1 MITLDKILLI
11 DMFCFFTI
19 TFFGY
24 IFMFEIAKKQLVP
37 KNMKYN
43 RDFYIILLLLYVVNI
58 IVFINITWIDDLGW
72 TVRYS
77 PDMAEDFLVM
87 YVMFYMF
94 SESKGKRIFYISF
107 GYALVKCADI
117 LYSFF
122 NNIVFQY
129 MINLVNEAWLSYAL
143 MLLYPFIYL
152 LFYLLIRKFLNH
164 MVLEDKEWWIFS
176 VMSLILLSY
185 CYFVIDFMPNI
196 DPENI
201 FLSTSVD
208 YILIIFIIGIFF
220 VFFYYLRMLNRQ
232 KKALL
237 DMKLHEQAEL
247 YRSELAARIETAII
261 ENKKLKHDLK
271 NHFIMLESTIKVD
284 DEMALEYLHD
294 IMGRMEIIDIIST
307 SNMHLNYLVNS
318 KAEKMK
324 SLNIDLKCD
333 FKYTLDFLNLFEL
346 TTILGNLLDNAIEA
360 QKYVESKKFI
370 KISAMKKTGKV
381 RLIIENSC
389 NIEKIHMENQNL
401 ITNKVDKENHGIGYK
416 RVCEIV
422 KEKSGIITRTVNQGI
437 FTVEIILPI
446 DM

>member
-1 MITLDKILLI
+1 MDNGLYAYMLAY
-11 DMFCFFTI
+11 FTV
-19 TFFGY
+19 TFIGY
-24 IFMFEIAKKQLVP
+24 IFIFELTKIRIYL
-37 KNMKYN
+37 KNIKLKYI
-43 RDFYIILLLLYVVNI
+43 FYLILILLFIINI
-58 IVFINITWIDDLGW
+58 FIFINITWIDEFGG
-72 TVRYS
+72 VARYS
-77 PDMAEDFLVM
+77 PDTFEDFAVLLF
-87 YVMFYMF
+87 MFF
-94 SESKGKRIFYISF
+94 LFQESKGKRVFYLSL
-107 GYALVKCADI
+107 GYTLVKSADI

-152 LFYLLIRKFLNH
+152 LFYILIRKFLNH

-196 DPENI
+196 DPENL
-201 FLSTSVD
+201 FLSMSVD

-220 VFFYYLRMLNRQ
+220 VFFFYLRMLNRQ
-232 KKALL
+232 KKVLL

-422 KEKSGIITRTVNQGI
+422 KEESGIITRTVNQGI

>member
-1 MITLDKILLI
+1 MDNGLYAYMLAY
-11 DMFCFFTI
+11 FTV
-19 TFFGY
+19 TFIGY
-24 IFMFEIAKKQLVP
+24 IFIFELTKIRIYL
-37 KNMKYN
+37 KNIKLKYI
-43 RDFYIILLLLYVVNI
+43 FYLILILLFIINI
-58 IVFINITWIDDLGW
+58 FIFINITWIDEFGG
-72 TVRYS
+72 VARYS
-77 PDMAEDFLVM
+77 PDTFEDFAVLLF
-87 YVMFYMF
+87 MFF
-94 SESKGKRIFYISF
+94 LFQESKGKRVFYLSL
-107 GYALVKCADI
+107 GYTLVKSADI

-152 LFYLLIRKFLNH
+152 LFYILIRKFLNH

-185 CYFVIDFMPNI
+185 CYFVIDFMPNV
-196 DPENI
+196 DPENL

-271 NHFIMLESTIKVD
+271 NHFIMLESIIKVD

-370 KISAMKKTGKV
+370 KISAMKKIGKV

>member
-1 MITLDKILLI
+1 
-11 DMFCFFTI
+11 
-19 TFFGY
+19 
-24 IFMFEIAKKQLVP
+24 MFEIAKKQLVP